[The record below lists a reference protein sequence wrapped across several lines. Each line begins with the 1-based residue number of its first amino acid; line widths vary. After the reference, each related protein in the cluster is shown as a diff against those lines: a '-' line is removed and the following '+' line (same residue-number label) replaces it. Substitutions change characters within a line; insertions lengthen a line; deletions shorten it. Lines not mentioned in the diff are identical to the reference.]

1 MAIYLKDPSS
11 SVDYSIDWA
20 AWLEEPETIASTT
33 WSINPSGIL
42 APTLGTEGASD
53 TTRSIF
59 VSGGTVGQRYRLTCR
74 IQTDAG
80 RTVDRSLTIRI
91 AER

>member
-11 SVDYSIDWA
+11 SVDYSIDWR
-20 AWLEEPETIASTT
+20 AWLADTEAIMSTT
-33 WSINPSGIL
+33 WSIDPSGVS
-42 APTLGTEGASD
+42 APVLGAVSEAD

-59 VSGGTVGQRYRLTCR
+59 VSGGTLGQRYRLTCR
-74 IQTDAG
+74 IQTDAS

>member
-1 MAIYLKDPSS
+1 MSIYLKDPSS
-11 SVDYSIDWA
+11 SVDYSIDWR
-20 AWLEEPETIASTT
+20 AWLSDTETITSST
-33 WSINPSGIL
+33 WSIDP
-42 APTLGTEGASD
+42 AGASAPSLGAENAAD
-53 TTRSIF
+53 TIRSIF
-59 VSGGTVGQRYRLTCR
+59 VSGGTLGQRHRLTCS